1 MKIYYDLV
9 IIYLDYA
16 GVSTGEITA
25 FWTQLAFKK
34 KKKSICSL
42 KEFNRIN
49 KSQKVISGEINER
62 VKFCWGSSQSWF
74 IYKWVWNKLVY
85 KCGFQQCH
93 CTMNKTKNNNNND
106 NHNNKQH

>member
-34 KKKSICSL
+34 KKKNQ
-42 KEFNRIN
+42 F
-49 KSQKVISGEINER
+49 VP
-62 VKFCWGSSQSWF
+62 W
-74 IYKWVWNKLVY
+74 
-85 KCGFQQCH
+85 
-93 CTMNKTKNNNNND
+93 KNLIA
-106 NHNNKQH
+106 